1 MILSCPT
8 PQRDY
13 DIHIARGVLQQAG
26 ALLNLDRKVLVV
38 TDDGVPPTYAETVLH
53 ACREGYRFVLP
64 QGEASKNAHNWLSLL
79 AEMAQRRFTR
89 SDAVVAVGGGVVGDL
104 AGFAA
109 ASYMRGI
116 DFYNLPTT
124 LLSQLDS
131 SVGGKTGIDFG
142 GVKNLVGAFWQPAA
156 VLVDPDC
163 LQTLDARLLH
173 EGLAEGIKM
182 AATCDADLFRLIA
195 ETDDLE
201 RDLEAIIAGGL
212 RIKRDVV
219 AQDTSE
225 RGLRRVLNFGHTIG
239 HAIESAAGGAWYHG
253 ECVAAGMPYCCSDA
267 ARAALLPVLEKYGLP
282 AKDPFDADTLMDFV
296 LHDKKLSGAQI
307 TLVRVEQIGRFEL
320 RSVPAAEV
328 RTLIEN
334 YKRL

>member
-1 MILSCPT
+1 MILPCPT
-8 PQRDY
+8 SQRDY
-13 DIHIARGVLQQAG
+13 DIHIGRGILQRAG
-26 ALLNLDRKVLVV
+26 ELLDLDRKVLVV
-38 TDDGVPPTYAETVLH
+38 TDDGVPPQYAETVLH

-64 QGEASKNAHNWLSLL
+64 QGEASKHVENWAALL
-79 AEMAQRRFTR
+79 AEMAARRFTR

-116 DFYNLPTT
+116 DFYNIPTT

-163 LQTLDARLLH
+163 LKTLSPRLLY

-195 ETDDLE
+195 GTDNLE
-201 RDLEAIIAGGL
+201 RDLEKIIAGGL

-219 AQDTSE
+219 AADTGE
-225 RGLRRVLNFGHTIG
+225 RGLRRVLNFGHTLG
-239 HAIESAAGGAWYHG
+239 HAIESAAGGSLYHG
-253 ECVAAGMPYCCSDA
+253 ECVAAGMRYCCSEEA
-267 ARAALLPVLEKYGLP
+267 WATLKPVLEKYGLP
-282 AKDPFDADTLMDFV
+282 TDDPFDPDTLMGYV

-307 TLVRVEQIGRFEL
+307 TLVWVDQIGSFEL
-320 RSVPAAEV
+320 RTLPAADV
-328 RTLIEN
+328 RALIE
-334 YKRL
+334 KQKSL

>member
-1 MILSCPT
+1 MILHCPT

-13 DIHIARGVLQQAG
+13 DIHIEHGVLQRAG
-26 ALLNLDRKVLVV
+26 ALLNLERKVLVV
-38 TDDGVPPTYAETVLH
+38 TDDGVPPAYAETVLH

-64 QGEASKNAHNWLSLL
+64 QGEASKNVENWQALL

-116 DFYNLPTT
+116 DFYNIPTT

-142 GVKNLVGAFWQPAA
+142 GIKNLVGAFWQPAA

-163 LQTLDARLLH
+163 LQTLDERLLH

-182 AATCDADLFRLIA
+182 AATCDQDLFRLIA
-195 ETDDLE
+195 ETDDLA
-201 RDLEAIIAGGL
+201 RDLEKIIAGGL

-219 AQDTSE
+219 AKDTGE

-267 ARAALLPVLEKYGLP
+267 ARAALLPVLEKYSLP
-282 AKDPFDADTLMDFV
+282 AADPFDTDTLMDFV

-307 TLVRVEQIGRFEL
+307 TLVWVEQIGHFEL
-320 RSVPAAEV
+320 RTVPAAEV
-328 RTLIEN
+328 RTIIDN

>member
-1 MILSCPT
+1 MILPCPT
-8 PQRDY
+8 SQRDY
-13 DIHIARGVLQQAG
+13 DIHIGRGVLQQAG
-26 ALLNLDRKVLVV
+26 ALLDLDRKVLVV
-38 TDDGVPPTYAETVLH
+38 TDDGVPPQYAETVLH

-64 QGEASKNAHNWLSLL
+64 QGEASKNADNWAALL
-79 AEMAQRRFTR
+79 AEMAARRFTR

-116 DFYNLPTT
+116 DFYNIPTT

-131 SVGGKTGIDFG
+131 SVGGKTGIDFC

-163 LQTLDARLLH
+163 LATLDRRLLH

-182 AATCDADLFRLIA
+182 AATCDAALFRLIA
-195 ETDDLE
+195 ETDDLAC
-201 RDLEAIIAGGL
+201 DLEDIITGGL

-219 AQDTSE
+219 VRDTGE
-225 RGLRRVLNFGHTIG
+225 KGLRRVLNFGHTIG

-253 ECVAAGMPYCCSDA
+253 ECVAAGMRYCCSEA
-267 ARAALLPVLEKYGLP
+267 AWEALQPVLEKYGLP
-282 AKDPFDADTLMDFV
+282 TADPFDADTLMGYV

-307 TLVRVEQIGRFEL
+307 TLVWVEQIGSFEL
-320 RSVPAAEV
+320 RTVPASEV
-328 RTLIEN
+328 RAFIDKHKSL
-334 YKRL
+334 